1 MRRAALLCLLGLLL
15 AVQPAPARETSPA
28 PPDVPAGPATIRG
41 RVVHLE
47 DADRPV
53 AGVSVILYALLPSGI
68 PGVRRA
74 VSDGL
79 GRFRFEGVGNDPST
93 PYLVGA
99 DYQGIPYS
107 SGARVAFAPGE
118 LEREVEI
125 RVAEATRDA
134 QGVAVSLASLR
145 IDWLG
150 VELRIAES
158 LTVRNRSSR
167 TVYIPAEDR
176 GARSPVLRAELP
188 EGAEEFLMPHGLQPE
203 GVERREREVAFWGPI
218 YPGEQDLGFSYLLP
232 AILPA
237 TGRAVEIDKAFP
249 SGAER
254 TLVLV
259 PAGGPI
265 PSGKGLVEKEPTTL
279 EGRSF
284 RTFEGPAL
292 APGGRLGF
300 SFALPEARVDPDALE
315 VMEARLLLSLDDAA
329 LGVRETHVLQ
339 AKGEGA
345 IMAAPGESLLR
356 IPVPEA
362 SQDLRFSTDTAG
374 LSLARLPQGG
384 VEVGGV
390 APPGESTVAVEYRIP
405 VDGSSVDLVRSFE
418 KRVPLLGIYLA
429 DSGRLIL
436 ESDRLHRRR
445 PVRTS
450 DLTYI
455 HLEAFSVAP
464 GEKVA
469 LRIASQPPSRGSS
482 RAGVLAVVALASVLC
497 GALLIA
503 PLLGGDLGTESA
515 EPDEPPSVRERESIY
530 AAIRDLEHDHE
541 TGKIAEADYA
551 SMRDE
556 LRGRALAL
564 LRRER
569 EGAADA
575 ERKRAPRCPACAA
588 DVGAADRF
596 CSRCGQALAA
606 SAEGEAPR

>member
-1 MRRAALLCLLGLLL
+1 
-15 AVQPAPARETSPA
+15 
-28 PPDVPAGPATIRG
+28 
-41 RVVHLE
+41 
-47 DADRPV
+47 
-53 AGVSVILYALLPSGI
+53 
-68 PGVRRA
+68 
-74 VSDGL
+74 
-79 GRFRFEGVGNDPST
+79 
-93 PYLVGA
+93 
-99 DYQGIPYS
+99 
-107 SGARVAFAPGE
+107 
-118 LEREVEI
+118 
-125 RVAEATRDA
+125 
-134 QGVAVSLASLR
+134 
-145 IDWLG
+145 
-150 VELRIAES
+150 
-158 LTVRNRSSR
+158 
-167 TVYIPAEDR
+167 
-176 GARSPVLRAELP
+176 
-188 EGAEEFLMPHGLQPE
+188 
-203 GVERREREVAFWGPI
+203 
-218 YPGEQDLGFSYLLP
+218 
-232 AILPA
+232 
-237 TGRAVEIDKAFP
+237 
-249 SGAER
+249 
-254 TLVLV
+254 
-259 PAGGPI
+259 
-265 PSGKGLVEKEPTTL
+265 
-279 EGRSF
+279 
-284 RTFEGPAL
+284 
-292 APGGRLGF
+292 
-300 SFALPEARVDPDALE
+300 
-315 VMEARLLLSLDDAA
+315 MEARLLLSLDDAA

-339 AKGEGA
+339 VKGEGA
-345 IMAAPGESLLR
+345 VMASPGGSLLR

-384 VEVGGV
+384 VDVGGV
-390 APPGESTVAVEYRIP
+390 APPGESSVAVEYRIP

-429 DSGRLIL
+429 DTGRLIL

-569 EGAADA
+569 EATA